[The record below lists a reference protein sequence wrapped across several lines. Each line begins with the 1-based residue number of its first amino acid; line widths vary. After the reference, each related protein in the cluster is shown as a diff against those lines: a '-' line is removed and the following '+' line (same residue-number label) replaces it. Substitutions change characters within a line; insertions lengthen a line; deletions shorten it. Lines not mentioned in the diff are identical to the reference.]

1 MTLPSEW
8 HPQSAIL
15 LTWPHNKTDWKP
27 WLAEIQQVYI
37 ELVKTIT
44 QYQLVV
50 IACHDASIQQQIN
63 QVVKANNLDSSM
75 VRTFIAP
82 NNDTWARDHGPIT
95 KVDDQG
101 GTQILDFTFNAWGA
115 KYESNLD
122 DLITTALIQQP
133 FCQLQSYQNIDLVLE
148 GGSIESDGNGSLM
161 TTEICLLNPNR
172 NSDLTKED
180 IEQALKEV
188 FDIQQV
194 LWLSQGH
201 LSGDDT
207 DAHVDTLARFSP
219 DGIVYVQCQDK
230 KAAEYDALQVMEQEI
245 KAFKNT
251 QGQTYKLYPLPM
263 PSPIFNGEN
272 EQLPATYAN
281 YLIIN
286 DAVLVPIYNDDK
298 DQQALDII
306 QSAYPDR
313 KIIPINCLTVIE
325 QYGSLHCLTMQLPEG
340 LIS

>member
-1 MTLPSEW
+1 MTLPPEW
-8 HPQSAIL
+8 HPQSAVL
-15 LTWPHNKTDWKP
+15 LTWPHDKTDWQP
-27 WLAEIQQVYI
+27 WLTKIQQVYI
-37 ELVKTIT
+37 ELVQAIT
-44 QYQLVV
+44 KYQLVV
-50 IACHDASIQQQIN
+50 IACHDKELEQNIKSVLQTN
-63 QVVKANNLDSSM
+63 NVKLDKI
-75 VRTFIAP
+75 RTFIAP

-95 KVDDQG
+95 KVNKQG
-101 GTQILDFTFNAWGA
+101 DTQVLDFTFNAWGA

-148 GGSIESDGNGSLM
+148 GGSIESDGKGSLL

-172 NSDLTKED
+172 NSELGKDD

-188 FDIQQV
+188 FEMEQI

-201 LSGDDT
+201 LPGDDT
-207 DAHVDTLARFSP
+207 DAHIDTLARFSP
-219 DGIVYVQCQDK
+219 DGIVYVQCQDNSS
-230 KAAEYDALQVMEQEI
+230 AEFEALQVMEQEI
-245 KAFKNT
+245 KAFRNI
-251 QGQTYKLYPLPM
+251 QGEAYKLYPLPM
-263 PSPIFNGEN
+263 PSPIYNKEN

-286 DAVLVPIYNDDK
+286 KAVLVPVYDDK
-298 DQQALDII
+298 QDQVALDVI

-313 KIIPINCLTVIE
+313 EIIPINCSTVIE